1 MSIQDWGAVGEILG
15 AIAVVVTLIYL
26 AAQIRQNT
34 RSSRSATRQALA
46 DGAQRLASDVVE
58 LDDMARIFQDHVD
71 GKELKPHELLRLQ
84 ARCLRDLRWWDN
96 AHYQYSEGLLTED
109 EWDGF
114 RENLKLLFQ
123 LPAYRD
129 YWADFQVM
137 FSAHFRR
144 ELNSLLSDEQP
155 FDFRNALSKGEET
168 NALSKGEE
176 TTED

>member
-1 MSIQDWGAVGEILG
+1 MDWTAIGALAEAIGAAGVILSLLYV
-15 AIAVVVTLIYL
+15 ATQV
-26 AAQIRQNT
+26 RHNT
-34 RSSRSATRQALA
+34 RSSRAATRQALA

-71 GKELKPHELLRLQ
+71 GKEVKPHELLRLQ

-129 YWADFQVM
+129 YWEDFQVM

-155 FDFRNALSKGEET
+155 FDFRNALSKE
-168 NALSKGEE
+168 EE